1 MVEEKVL
8 PENLPPAHPG
18 RAYSNKL
25 HNLSTKQVN
34 GKTIILMDGTRI
46 VIPRPARKAIM
57 DELHRAHSGLTK
69 TYKIAT
75 QLFYWPGM
83 KNDIKNKI
91 DSCEACQEQ
100 RPSLTRPKLEE
111 NAPSK
116 ATTPMKH
123 VATDLFDAMG
133 KMWLTLVDRYSGYGW
148 VTLCNST
155 CLLYTSP
162 SPRDLSTSRM
172 PSSA

>member
-1 MVEEKVL
+1 
-8 PENLPPAHPG
+8 
-18 RAYSNKL
+18 
-25 HNLSTKQVN
+25 
-34 GKTIILMDGTRI
+34 MDGVRI
-46 VIPRPARKAIM
+46 VIPRPARKAII

-83 KNDIKNKI
+83 KSDIKNKI

-100 RPSLTRPKLEE
+100 RPSLTRPKLED

-133 KMWLTLVDRYSGYGW
+133 KMWLTLVEEI
-148 VTLCNST
+148 
-155 CLLYTSP
+155 
-162 SPRDLSTSRM
+162 
-172 PSSA
+172 